1 MDNKLWNNVQLSENS
16 EKKLIKVANVIFY
29 FSILTK
35 LNHIKWWQGYEET
48 VSYITERCGNCH
60 YIIEKQSGSTY

>member
-1 MDNKLWNNVQLSENS
+1 MFNYLRIQ
-16 EKKLIKVANVIFY
+16 KKILIKVANVIFY

-35 LNHIKWWQGYEET
+35 IKQINHIKWWQGYEET
-48 VSYITERCGNCH
+48 VSYITDRCGNCH